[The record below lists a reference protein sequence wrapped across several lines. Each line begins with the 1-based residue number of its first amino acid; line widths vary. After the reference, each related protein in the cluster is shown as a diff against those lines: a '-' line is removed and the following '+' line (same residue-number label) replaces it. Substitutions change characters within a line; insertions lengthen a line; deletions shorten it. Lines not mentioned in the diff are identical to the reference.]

1 MCVFC
6 VRAMLRIGILDFHKL
21 KISDFAT
28 PEEALDVAK
37 DYVKVQRE
45 ALPNIEDKHPTINM
59 PNEKASLY
67 WYIQIEGSVTKWAQI
82 HEQQYLMET
91 KLNDKDLAAI
101 GQFGSKDSEMGMLVP
116 HQVNMTQVKKE
127 LGSLC
132 DLEKLKK
139 ETESAYL
146 MYRNAFQLFWESC
159 LCFI

>member
-1 MCVFC
+1 M
-6 VRAMLRIGILDFHKL
+6 
-21 KISDFAT
+21 
-28 PEEALDVAK
+28 
-37 DYVKVQRE
+37 
-45 ALPNIEDKHPTINM
+45 
-59 PNEKASLY
+59 
-67 WYIQIEGSVTKWAQI
+67 TKWAQV
-82 HEQQYLMET
+82 HEQQYLMDT
-91 KLNDKDLAAI
+91 KLNDKDLTTI
-101 GQFGSKDSEMGMLVP
+101 GQFGSRDSEMGMLVP

>member
-21 KISDFAT
+21 KVSDFAT

-45 ALPNIEDKHPTINM
+45 ALPNIEDKHPTIHM

-82 HEQQYLMET
+82 HEQQYVMET

-101 GQFGSKDSEMGMLVP
+101 GQFGSKDAGMGMLVP
-116 HQVNMTQVKKE
+116 HQVNMTQVKQE
-127 LGSLC
+127 LSSLA

-146 MYRNAFQLFWESC
+146 IYRNAFQLFWESH